1 MEHEIPASS
10 KIMGNVITMRLAVYN
25 NYLRGRRGVKGRE
38 RESKS
43 KTTPIHCLTPQIN
56 SGTGPAKAEGPELNL
71 SLSHEWQ
78 GLKN

>member
-38 RESKS
+38 RERARARQRLF
-43 KTTPIHCLTPQIN
+43 T
-56 SGTGPAKAEGPELNL
+56 A
-71 SLSHEWQ
+71 
-78 GLKN
+78 